1 MNAVVLFFLLLKE
14 NSTRSPSPS
23 PPPGSTS
30 METGGGPRNRI
41 CKSNTRRTQR
51 PRSRW
56 PHRNGAEPL
65 VRRDGTV
72 RLSKDKRKR
81 KKQTNKRKRRSMMRL
96 ERMDLRRRRR
106 RFDSEMSADLIDL
119 IDQSRTT
126 DVALE
131 WTTSAS
137 SECSFGS
144 VRLQSSW
151 KESPSRYHKD
161 VDIGPPNWLS
171 ANARFAVP
179 HSLWFVRQLGFDDA
193 KRKPKRNSEPTTRVR
208 VLRLVT
214 IAAGRFARNGWF
226 SLGWPAAMDCVV
238 VVVDS
243 TIVDSQGDRRLLLS
257 TERSDR
263 QNPRRRVCVRAL
275 VCVS

>member
-1 MNAVVLFFLLLKE
+1 
-14 NSTRSPSPS
+14 
-23 PPPGSTS
+23 
-30 METGGGPRNRI
+30 
-41 CKSNTRRTQR
+41 
-51 PRSRW
+51 
-56 PHRNGAEPL
+56 
-65 VRRDGTV
+65 
-72 RLSKDKRKR
+72 
-81 KKQTNKRKRRSMMRL
+81 
-96 ERMDLRRRRR
+96 
-106 RFDSEMSADLIDL
+106 MSADLIDL

-263 QNPRRRVCVRAL
+263 QNPRRRVCVRARLCVFRKKMIGWQVGGARL
-275 VCVS
+275 VVYNNNGKWTSGRHGIKKAVKKKGLERQRNK